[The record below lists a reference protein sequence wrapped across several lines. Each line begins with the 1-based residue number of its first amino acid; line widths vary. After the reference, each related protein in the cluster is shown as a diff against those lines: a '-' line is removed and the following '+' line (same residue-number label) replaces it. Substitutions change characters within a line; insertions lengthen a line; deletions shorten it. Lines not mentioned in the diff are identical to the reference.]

1 MNVVVAHAAQ
11 DLQPTNYVWTHAG
24 CVHNEEAALRSRHQ
38 LQAPP
43 CLRRNLLMNLAD
55 ELANEVLT
63 DNLDPWLEPISYAEV
78 ISRYTGGKK
87 RQYIMARESLYET
100 PLNSEDA
107 KIRMFIKADK
117 SHEVDYKAPRAI
129 QYRSKRY
136 GLSWA
141 RYVIPMERA
150 LYSLRDQSDSP
161 ICAKGRNA
169 EERARDLRAKAA
181 TFARPLFMC
190 LDHSKFDAHITPD
203 LLQVE
208 SRFYQRL
215 FGGSHRR
222 SVRRY
227 MRMQMR
233 NLGSTK
239 NGTQYYTPGTR
250 MSGEASTA
258 LGGTALNIL
267 LLRAWL
273 GRTRH
278 CMYVD
283 GDDSVVIIEQADR
296 TRLPD
301 LSDTMLTMCMHT
313 KLEQSTEVFEE
324 VEFCQCRP
332 VEVGGAWRMVRN
344 PLRVLSRAGWSVLPM
359 PPTLVKRWV
368 RSVGLCEMILGRGV
382 PILQRLGELMA
393 IRGSGRYYM
402 TDKHYEARKLQHSIE
417 RVQPLEVEYS
427 TRLSFE
433 RAWGVDPQTQMLIED
448 TLSVE
453 FDGHVDLYHDEAP
466 HARFL

>member
-1 MNVVVAHAAQ
+1 MNVVVAHAGQ
-11 DLQPTNYVWTHAG
+11 ELQPTNYVWTHAG

-43 CLRRNLLMNLAD
+43 CLRRGLLMRLAD
-55 ELANEVLT
+55 ELANEVLA

-107 KIRMFIKADK
+107 KLRMFIKADK

-150 LYSLRDQSDSP
+150 LYSLRDQSDTP

-190 LDHSKFDAHITPD
+190 IDHSKFDAHITPD

-208 SRFYQRL
+208 SHFYQRL
-215 FGGSHRR
+215 FGGVHRR
-222 SVRRY
+222 SVRKY

-233 NLGSTK
+233 NRGSTK

-258 LGGTALNIL
+258 LGGTTLNVL

-273 GRTRH
+273 GSIRH
-278 CMYVD
+278 SMYVD
-283 GDDSVVIIEQADR
+283 GDDSVVIIERSDHA
-296 TRLPD
+296 RLPD
-301 LSDTMLTMCMHT
+301 LAATMLTMCMHT

-324 VEFCQCRP
+324 VEFCQSRP

-359 PPTLVKRWV
+359 PSALVRRWV

-382 PILQRLGELMA
+382 PILQKLGELMA
-393 IRGSGRYYM
+393 AKGSGRYYM
-402 TDKHYEARKLQHSIE
+402 TDKHYEARKLQHGIE
-417 RVQPLEVEYS
+417 RVQPLEIEYS

-433 RAWGVDPQTQMLIED
+433 RAWGIDPQTQMLVED

>member
-1 MNVVVAHAAQ
+1 MNVVVAHAGQ
-11 DLQPTNYVWTHAG
+11 ELQPTNYVWTHAG

-55 ELANEVLT
+55 DLADEVLAG
-63 DNLDPWLEPISYAEV
+63 NLDSWLEPISYAEV

-87 RQYIMARESLYET
+87 RQYSMARESLYET

-203 LLQVE
+203 LLRVE

-215 FGGSHRR
+215 FGSTHRR

-233 NLGSTK
+233 NRGSTK

-258 LGGTALNIL
+258 LGGTALNVL

-273 GRTRH
+273 GRLRH
-278 CMYVD
+278 CLYVD

-296 TRLPD
+296 SRLPD
-301 LSDTMLTMCMHT
+301 LADMMLTMCMHT

-332 VEVGGAWRMVRN
+332 VEVGGVWRMVRN

-359 PPTLVKRWV
+359 PSTLVRRWV

-393 IRGSGRYYM
+393 TRGSGRYYM

-417 RVQPLEVEYS
+417 RVRPLEIEYS

-433 RAWGVDPQTQMLIED
+433 KAWGVDPQTQMLIED

>member
-55 ELANEVLT
+55 ELANEVLA

-150 LYSLRDQSDSP
+150 LYSLMDQSDSP

-359 PPTLVKRWV
+359 PSTLVKRWV

-393 IRGSGRYYM
+393 VRGSGRYYM

>member
-1 MNVVVAHAAQ
+1 MNVVVAHAGQ
-11 DLQPTNYVWTHAG
+11 ELQPTNYVWTHAG

-38 LQAPP
+38 LAAPP
-43 CLRRNLLMNLAD
+43 CERGGLLAHLAD
-55 ELANEVLT
+55 ELAAEVLASGS
-63 DNLDPWLEPISYAEV
+63 DPWLEPISYSEV

-87 RQYIMARESLYET
+87 KQYIMARESLYET
-100 PLNSEDA
+100 PLNNEDA
-107 KIRMFIKADK
+107 KVRMFIKADK
-117 SHEVDYKAPRAI
+117 SHEADYKAPRAI

-141 RYVIPMERA
+141 RYVISMERA
-150 LYSLRDQSDSP
+150 LYTLEDQSESP

-169 EERARDLRAKAA
+169 DQRASDLLAKAA
-181 TFARPLFMC
+181 TFAQPLFMC
-190 LDHSKFDAHITPD
+190 LDHSKFDAHITPE
-203 LLQVE
+203 LLRIE

-215 FGGSHRR
+215 FGGVHRK

-227 MRMQMR
+227 MLMQMR
-233 NLGSTK
+233 NRGGTK

-258 LGGTALNIL
+258 LGGTVLNIL

-273 GRTRH
+273 GAIRH

-283 GDDSVVIIEQADR
+283 GDDSVVIIERDDR
-296 TRLPD
+296 VLLPD
-301 LSDTMLTMCMHT
+301 LVTTMRAMCMHT

-324 VEFCQCRP
+324 VEFCQSRP
-332 VEVGGAWRMVRN
+332 VEVGGRWRMVRN
-344 PLRVLSRAGWSVLPM
+344 PLRVLSRAGWSVLSM
-359 PPTLVKRWV
+359 PPSLVHRWV
-368 RSVGLCEMILGRGV
+368 RSVGLCEMVLGRGV

-393 IRGSGRYYM
+393 QRGSGRYYV
-402 TDKHYEARKLQHSIE
+402 TDKHYEARKLQHGID
-417 RVQPLEVEYS
+417 RVQPIDVEYA

-448 TLSVE
+448 TLTVE
-453 FDGHVDLYHDEAP
+453 YDGQVDLYHDQAP
-466 HARFL
+466 LARIL

>member
-55 ELANEVLT
+55 ELADEVLA

-117 SHEVDYKAPRAI
+117 SHEADYKAPRAI

-150 LYSLRDQSDSP
+150 LYSLMDQSGSP

-233 NLGSTK
+233 NQGSTK

-359 PPTLVKRWV
+359 PSTLVKRWV

>member
-55 ELANEVLT
+55 ELANEVLA

-78 ISRYTGGKK
+78 ISRYTGGKR

-150 LYSLRDQSDSP
+150 LYSLMDQSDSP

-233 NLGSTK
+233 NQGSTK

-359 PPTLVKRWV
+359 PSTLVKRWV